1 MALTKVK
8 LIADGVVDVDHLAA
22 NHGITTDNIGE
33 GSALYYTDA
42 RVSSYLTTNSYAT
55 EGFVTTAVSN
65 LVASA
70 PSTLDT
76 LNELAAA
83 LGDDPN
89 FATTVTNSI
98 AGKLPLTGGTLTGTL
113 VLNRG
118 GFETFNGTNTD
129 YRLTINQ
136 NSGPY
141 PRIYNYDN
149 TGATGFH
156 SIVIGGENNDTS
168 GILIGEGNN
177 PDTTVFGNLAITS
190 SASVRFNGAGDNTHA
205 VGYDSVIDG
214 SFLRGQLGVRF
225 LTGTGGGSERARI
238 DSSGI
243 NVSGTIKSNANE
255 GKLVL
260 NSTAANGKQYE
271 FISIDTG
278 NLGLYD
284 GTAYRLWVG
293 GNGNIGIGT
302 TSPSNKLHV
311 VDTNPQIRVSYSSPT
326 DSRYAEL
333 SWFGLIGNA
342 SDTAGNSFNIGMR
355 GGSSSEGKLNFQ
367 TGPSTDYQTRMTID
381 RSGNVGIGTTLPS
394 QKLEVNG
401 NVYANKY
408 LLPDGG
414 DLAWNGGYS
423 SGNPVLAANGDEFRL
438 YAAGNGTTNILYLS
452 NSRLAYGG
460 NVGIGTTS
468 PDQVLHIKATNAPT
482 LKIESGDTSGA
493 SGEVIGKV
501 DFWGNDFSGT
511 GRDSRGYIASVY
523 EDAFARAAL
532 TFGTGDYNATSS
544 ERMRIDSSGNVGIG
558 VTAPGMP
565 LHVKG
570 YDAYS
575 SFGNN
580 VIVIED
586 SIGDYSGILMSG
598 SSGRNAAIRTE
609 GGNDIT
615 FWTNLD
621 RNTNWYRAMTILSGG
636 NVGIGTASP
645 SAKLHTNLALQGS
658 LLSYLNGTS
667 TTFDGG
673 ANLLAVH
680 NSPSIGSATAAGLT
694 LANNDKSINAI
705 SPVIAFSA
713 KSDSNTYNHTYAAI
727 YGVRTGAGADSNWV
741 VGDIVFATNYNTG
754 PLERVRIKGGTGNV
768 GINHTNPD
776 HKLHILNSS
785 VGSNFSK
792 VIKLSCDP
800 SVGGGNAIFFKTSGN
815 DTENRYGVKV
825 GAVRSVND
833 NGSSEFIIQ
842 MESAN
847 MAGME
852 NVFRIN
858 RDKRV
863 IIGEATG
870 YDGDLASRNG
880 WVLNYT
886 GGGGTTCNF
895 SGSNEIFTFNQRD
908 GQGTTQIDF
917 RNGNVERGRI
927 EWTTSATTY
936 NTTSD
941 YRLKENIID
950 LGDCIS
956 KVQELKPK
964 QFNFISDPQEPRIG
978 FIAHEVEDI
987 VPQAV
992 SGEKDAVREDGT
1004 PKYQALDHSMLV
1016 PLLVGAIKEL
1026 KAEIDL
1032 LKAQLNG

>member
-33 GSALYYTDA
+33 GTALYYTDA

-55 EGFVTTAVSN
+55 EGYVTTAVSE

-98 AGKLPLTGGTLTGTL
+98 AGKLSLTGGTLTGTL

-118 GFETFNGTNTD
+118 TFETFNASFPD

-141 PRIYNYDN
+141 PRIYNYDD

-177 PDTTVFGNLAITS
+177 PDTTVFGNLGIGTISPLSKIHIGSIGTNAYSSTITKGSNMKGIINTIS
-190 SASVRFNGAGDNTHA
+190 SNGDDMVGIYFATGSTTEGTHW
-205 VGYDSVIDG
+205 
-214 SFLRGQLGVRF
+214 
-225 LTGTGGGSERARI
+225 
-238 DSSGI
+238 SGI
-243 NVSGTIKSNANE
+243 TGSRSDNASHWGTQLNFYTHNDDVNALNDATQKMVIKGD
-255 GKLVL
+255 GKV
-260 NSTAANGKQYE
+260 
-271 FISIDTG
+271 
-278 NLGLYD
+278 
-284 GTAYRLWVG
+284 
-293 GNGNIGIGT
+293 GIGT
-302 TSPSNKLHV
+302 TSPS
-311 VDTNPQIRVSYSSPT
+311 
-326 DSRYAEL
+326 
-333 SWFGLIGNA
+333 
-342 SDTAGNSFNIGMR
+342 
-355 GGSSSEGKLNFQ
+355 
-367 TGPSTDYQTRMTID
+367 
-381 RSGNVGIGTTLPS
+381 
-394 QKLEVNG
+394 QKLEVEGSVQMGVDPTLFWKSNILKLQTSYNAIG
-401 NVYANKY
+401 VVQLRGSTSYAPRFEVYNANNATKTAQIH
-408 LLPDGG
+408 G
-414 DLAWNGGYS
+414 D
-423 SGNPVLAANGDEFRL
+423 
-438 YAAGNGTTNILYLS
+438 GTTYFN
-452 NSRLAYGG
+452 GG
-460 NVGIGTTS
+460 NVGIGTS
-468 PDQVLHIKATNAPT
+468 
-482 LKIESGDTSGA
+482 
-493 SGEVIGKV
+493 
-501 DFWGNDFSGT
+501 
-511 GRDSRGYIASVY
+511 
-523 EDAFARAAL
+523 
-532 TFGTGDYNATSS
+532 
-544 ERMRIDSSGNVGIG
+544 
-558 VTAPGMP
+558 
-565 LHVKG
+565 
-570 YDAYS
+570 
-575 SFGNN
+575 
-580 VIVIED
+580 
-586 SIGDYSGILMSG
+586 
-598 SSGRNAAIRTE
+598 
-609 GGNDIT
+609 
-615 FWTNLD
+615 
-621 RNTNWYRAMTILSGG
+621 
-636 NVGIGTASP
+636 SP
-645 SAKLHTNLALQGS
+645 SAKLHTNLQLQGS

-667 TTFDGG
+667 ATFDGG

-694 LANNDKSINAI
+694 LANNDKSVNAI
-705 SPVIAFSA
+705 SPIIAFSA
-713 KSDSNTYNHTYAAI
+713 KSDSNTYNHTYASI

-754 PLERVRIKGGTGNV
+754 PFERVRIKGGTGNV
-768 GINHTNPD
+768 GINHTNPG
-776 HKLHILNSS
+776 HKLHILNSG
-785 VGSNFSK
+785 VGSSFSK

-800 SVGGGNAIFFKTSGN
+800 NVGGGNAIFFKTSGN
-815 DTENRYGVKV
+815 DTDDRYGVKL

-858 RDKRV
+858 RERRV

-870 YDGDLASRNG
+870 YDGDIASRSG
-880 WVLNYT
+880 WALNYT

-895 SGSNEIFTFNQRD
+895 SGSNEIFNFNQRD

-927 EWTTSATTY
+927 EWTTSGTTY

-950 LGDCIS
+950 LGGCIS
-956 KVQELKPK
+956 KVQNLKPK
-964 QFNFISDPQEPRIG
+964 QFNFISDPDETRIG
-978 FIAHEVEDI
+978 FIAHEVEEI

-992 SGEKDAVREDGT
+992 SGEKDAIREDGT

-1026 KAEIDL
+1026 KAEIDS